1 MYTASC
7 VSRTQHSIEPP
18 CVFNRSVMRGR
29 GASSA
34 PRTPVKPADG
44 SSPSSRLEVLRQ
56 RGDASVGVVLGVGL
70 AAVRADIVV
79 VFRGGLR
86 TAHGVDSAL
95 WSTVF
100 AAPRWR
106 PGVAL
111 RGAGGATVLRSG
123 GLRGAAARGGGVG
136 ANKQNLLELA
146 AASTSTGTRPGRKSS
161 AHCFYPMRRGHP
173 P

>member
-1 MYTASC
+1 MAKDISIEAATSASAPSWLQRNTCATASC

-34 PRTPVKPADG
+34 LAHAACKAASTAFTVLPASKCSVSAAMRRSV
-44 SSPSSRLEVLRQ
+44 SS
-56 RGDASVGVVLGVGL
+56 LGVGL

-79 VFRGGLR
+79 VFRGGPR

-111 RGAGGATVLRSG
+111 RG
-123 GLRGAAARGGGVG
+123 RGGDR
-136 ANKQNLLELA
+136 
-146 AASTSTGTRPGRKSS
+146 ASGRRSRK
-161 AHCFYPMRRGHP
+161 PLRV
-173 P
+173 